1 MSSHDILCCLR
12 QLPVILVSKNAKPQI
27 SQYLLKTTTTT
38 THPFNVLSP
47 EPPVKAGTRKLKP
60 FMILTRV
67 QDDRVAAKPYA
78 NNLHFAQDM

>member
-1 MSSHDILCCLR
+1 
-12 QLPVILVSKNAKPQI
+12 
-27 SQYLLKTTTTT
+27 LLKTTTTT